1 MLPRLVPGSAV
12 RHDKREEWGQGVVVS
27 IDGRHCVV
35 RFGSDDKTFD
45 LSRAVTFLR
54 ATGQTVPLP
63 PRAKVKKT
71 ASPCDHCSEPLDA
84 IIVRDEGRWRSCP
97 KCSQADGNEHVLR
110 RSPDA
115 FGMTKA
121 TKGKPE
127 AVQAQCEACRTKQPH
142 RDDGR
147 SCTSFAS

>member
-35 RFGSDDKTFD
+35 RFGAEDRAFD
-45 LSRAVTFLR
+45 MTRAATFLR
-54 ATGQTVPLP
+54 ATGEKLPLP
-63 PRAKVKKT
+63 PRAKVKKI

-84 IIVRDEGRWRSCP
+84 SVLRDEGRYKSCP
-97 KCSQADGNEHVLR
+97 KCSQADGKEHVFR
-110 RSPDA
+110 RSPEA
-115 FGMTKA
+115 FGMTKP
-121 TKGKPE
+121 TKAKPDGI
-127 AVQAQCEACRTKQPH
+127 QTHCEACRTKQPH

-147 SCTSFAS
+147 SCASFAS